1 MITITRPTFAHFAL
15 TALVLLSGADIAI
28 AGPKAYVGNFADST
42 VSVID
47 TTAGK
52 VVATIP
58 VAEGPHG
65 MVMTPDDRTVFVAGD
80 ASSKLSVIDPASD
93 KVIKTIEVGKSP
105 NGITLTPDARQLLV
119 TVYAEDRVDILDAA
133 TQAIVST
140 IAVAKPHTVSISSD
154 GKTAYVTSQDPG
166 HFALVVID
174 LAKRAVVRSVPLDK
188 PPRDAEFGS
197 DGKAFYFTEA
207 GVSAVQVLDFDK
219 PGTCD
224 YFCSFH
230 P

>member
-1 MITITRPTFAHFAL
+1 MSNQDCLRIGYANGRPASLQATTILRHATALPQLPSTAHFGRTWNIRDGSLIWSATDSSAGREILMITITRPTFAHFAL

-80 ASSKLSVIDPASD
+80 ASSKLSVIDTASD

-119 TVYAEDRVDILDAA
+119 TV
-133 TQAIVST
+133 IVS
-140 IAVAKPHTVSISSD
+140 
-154 GKTAYVTSQDPG
+154 
-166 HFALVVID
+166 
-174 LAKRAVVRSVPLDK
+174 
-188 PPRDAEFGS
+188 
-197 DGKAFYFTEA
+197 A
-207 GVSAVQVLDFDK
+207 G
-219 PGTCD
+219 
-224 YFCSFH
+224 
-230 P
+230 